1 MAAKKALSEEKA
13 EENAARQTIE
23 QSLQSSNDAK
33 VDLAWVLEST
43 QASLTGTYDKLTS
56 KSSALDIA
64 VIREQKMKIQ
74 LTTTEE
80 KLKLA

>member
-33 VDLAWVLEST
+33 VDLA
-43 QASLTGTYDKLTS
+43 
-56 KSSALDIA
+56 
-64 VIREQKMKIQ
+64 
-74 LTTTEE
+74 
-80 KLKLA
+80 